1 MRPLRSLCLTTF
13 AVLSV
18 GCEPATTVPETPS
31 EPPTGAWSATIELPG
46 GEIETAFELHKNDA
60 GWRATLVNGQERY
73 SIDEVTFSNGQLKLR
88 FPVFNNEIQA
98 KLEGNTLIG
107 DLILVKLYGETQ
119 VLPFRARAGSEP
131 INPQPTEKALVDL
144 SGRWSV
150 WFHNEDGSSSPSIGE
165 FAQRGSRLFGTFVNP
180 DGDYRYLAGYV
191 DGNRFALSTFDGAHA
206 YLFTGEANEEKISNA
221 SYWSGN
227 AFFQTWSAV
236 RDPDAALPDPYD
248 RTRLRADAERLT
260 FEFPNEKGE
269 MVSLQDERYAGKV
282 VIVALAGTWCP
293 NCNDEAR
300 YLSRLYNDHQDDG
313 LEIVNLMF
321 EHFDDAEVAAEQI
334 RKYREKH
341 AIEYETLV
349 AGISDK
355 TRAAQQLPQLD
366 AVWAFPTTIFVDRTG
381 RVRTIHTGFRGPGT
395 GKHFEQQKD
404 EFQSLVVELIA
415 EQDTLI
421 EAEREEP
428 VPAE

>member
-1 MRPLRSLCLTTF
+1 M
-13 AVLSV
+13 
-18 GCEPATTVPETPS
+18 
-31 EPPTGAWSATIELPG
+31 
-46 GEIETAFELHKNDA
+46 
-60 GWRATLVNGQERY
+60 
-73 SIDEVTFSNGQLKLR
+73 
-88 FPVFNNEIQA
+88 
-98 KLEGNTLIG
+98 
-107 DLILVKLYGETQ
+107 
-119 VLPFRARAGSEP
+119 
-131 INPQPTEKALVDL
+131 